1 MFEIVAFYFFS
12 AFSLLFFAISV
23 FSKNTLYAMSS
34 LAAGMI
40 FISGLFFILNAEFL
54 GVVQIMVYCGAVMI
68 LYGFSMMFFDASKN
82 VKEKSSKIVYALGI
96 LSAILLIII
105 VAVPISL
112 DTVQIQSIE
121 NTKFIGLV
129 LFRDY
134 LVVFELAAIMLLVAM
149 ICGIVL
155 AHKHM
160 EKSITL
166 EEENK

>member
-1 MFEIVAFYFFS
+1 
-12 AFSLLFFAISV
+12 
-23 FSKNTLYAMSS
+23 
-34 LAAGMI
+34 
-40 FISGLFFILNAEFL
+40 
-54 GVVQIMVYCGAVMI
+54 MVYCGAVMI

-112 DTVQIQSIE
+112 DTVQIQPIE